1 MAYRHLNL
9 RDGNDNVAMKFL
21 ICSHLAVMEWQC
33 HYGGA
38 FVTTSISA
46 LLVNFIF
53 FNFDSRRID
62 WRAYP
67 EAIFFFISVF
77 KYKQFLTFLLLLFG
91 VTLQAKIFLIYV

>member
-1 MAYRHLNL
+1 MSLWWCLCNYVH
-9 RDGNDNVAMKFL
+9 
-21 ICSHLAVMEWQC
+21 ICFTCQ
-33 HYGGA
+33 
-38 FVTTSISA
+38 F
-46 LLVNFIF
+46 FF

-77 KYKQFLTFLLLLFG
+77 KYKQFLTFFFLLFG